1 MDDLNPNYEE
11 RFIGSLVGL
20 AIGDALGCPLENK
33 SRAEI
38 AEQYGSP
45 VREFMAC
52 DDYTL
57 VAGHYEYPAHGGAPG
72 STTEDTHLALLLA
85 ESIVR
90 TGGKIEP
97 RDFGPFMAATVDSPY
112 NEFLGRTTRLALSTA
127 RITGEYQQG
136 LTTERSAGNGV
147 AVRNIPVGLLHVY
160 GQFSPD
166 RLRADC
172 EKAAYLTHRHPVA
185 VQAAVA
191 VAAAIRAM
199 CRHEIFPEDLMAFA
213 IDMLPPGYQGLP
225 LTGNPLRLK
234 LLAAQDYIEERQTL
248 VDNVVA
254 NELDV
259 DLLRVDLNNMERC
272 GTRGYAP
279 ETVAAAFFAFVA
291 RKDSFEDALM
301 VAINAGGDTDTIAA
315 ITGALAGA
323 YHGLSG
329 IPERW
334 RKGVQNYDK
343 IIEIARALHKTA
355 RARELTDFAA
365 LGI

>member
-1 MDDLNPNYEE
+1 MLLRQLTVGKIAMDELNPNYED

-45 VREFMAC
+45 VREFLAC
-52 DDYTL
+52 DDFTL
-57 VAGHYEYPAHGGAPG
+57 VAGHYEYPVHGGAPG

-97 RDFGPFMAATVDSPY
+97 LDFGPFMAATVDSPY
-112 NEFLGRTTRLALSTA
+112 AEFLGRTTRLALSTA
-127 RITGEYQQG
+127 RLTGEYQQG

-160 GQFSPD
+160 GQFSRE
-166 RLRADC
+166 RLQTDC

-191 VAAAIRAM
+191 VAAGVRAM
-199 CRHEIFPEDLMAFA
+199 CRREIFPEDLMAFA
-213 IDMLPPGYQGLP
+213 IDMLPPGYQGLA

-234 LLAAQDYIEERQTL
+234 
-248 VDNVVA
+248 
-254 NELDV
+254 LDV

-291 RKDSFEDALM
+291 RKDNFEEALT
-301 VAINAGGDTDTIAA
+301 VAVNAGGDTDTIAA

-334 RKGVQNYDK
+334 RKGIQNYEG
-343 IIEIARALHKTA
+343 IVETARALHKTA